1 MPGKRITDH
10 QMTKYKQFRRQFSQ
24 EAVAAKVGIS
34 VRSARRLEQR
44 TRLPSQREPRHWRTR
59 ADPLVAVWDGEIK
72 PLLQT
77 APGLTAVSLL
87 EEMQRRHPGRFDPG
101 ILRTL
106 QRRVRQWRAL
116 EGEEREVFFA
126 QEHEPGRLGLSD
138 FTDASE
144 LQVRVGG
151 ELLEHRLYQFA
162 LAYSG
167 WRHVEVI
174 LGGESWVALCQGL
187 QNALW
192 ALGGVPAEHRTD
204 SLSAAF
210 NNLSERE
217 QLTRRYEELCERYG
231 MHATRNNRGASHENG
246 AIEARQGS
254 IKHFIEQALLL
265 RASRQFDTLSDYRQF
280 IAEVSAR
287 ANTRVLKALSVERA
301 RLQTLP
307 KARSNDY
314 EEVDARVSKFALIT
328 LKHALYSVPSRLIGH
343 RLKVRVFDAHIEAY
357 LGEHCVLNAQR
368 PRSAGEGASPARVI
382 DYRHLLPALKRK
394 PGALVRWR
402 LRDALFPRSEYA
414 MTWQRLIDKLP
425 ERAAARTMIGLL
437 DLAASHGCEALLA
450 QRLGELIERNELPD
464 LARLSQEFAPRP
476 AILPEVA
483 VNLPTLASY
492 DELME
497 VCA

>member
-10 QMTKYKQFRRQFSQ
+10 QVTKYKRFRKQFSQ
-24 EAVAAKVGIS
+24 EAAAAKVGIS
-34 VRSARRLEQR
+34 VRSARRVEQR
-44 TRLPSQREPRHWRTR
+44 TQLPSQRALRHWRTR
-59 ADPLVAVWDGEIK
+59 SDPLAGVWQSELK
-72 PLLQT
+72 PLLQS

-87 EEMQRRHPGRFDPG
+87 EEMQRRYPGRFGPE

-138 FTDASE
+138 FTDARE

-174 LGGESWVALCQGL
+174 LGGESWVALSQGL

-192 ALGGVPAEHRTD
+192 ALGGVPTEHRTD

-217 QLTRRYEELCERYG
+217 QLTGRYAELCERYG
-231 MHATRNNRGASHENG
+231 MRPTRNNRAASHENG

-265 RASRQFDTLSDYRQF
+265 RASRQFDTLHDYRQF

-287 ANTRVLKALSVERA
+287 ANARVLKALSVERG
-301 RLQTLP
+301 RLQALP
-307 KARSNDY
+307 KTRSSDY
-314 EEVDARVSKFALIT
+314 EELDARVSKFALISV
-328 LKHALYSVPSRLIGH
+328 KHVIYSVPSRLIGH
-343 RLKVRVFDAHIEAY
+343 RLKVRVFDAHIQAY
-357 LGEHCVLNAQR
+357 LGEHCVLEAPRLR
-368 PRSAGEGASPARVI
+368 PCAGRLRPRVI
-382 DYRHLLPALKRK
+382 DYRHMLPALKRK

-414 MTWQRLIDKLP
+414 MTWQRLIEQLP
-425 ERAAARTMIGLL
+425 ERGAARIMIGLL
-437 DLAASHGCEALLA
+437 DLAASHGCEAALG

-464 LARLSQEFAPRP
+464 LQRLSEEFAPRP
-476 AILPEVA
+476 LSLPAVA
-483 VNLPTLASY
+483 VTLPTLAAY
-492 DELME
+492 DELVE
-497 VCA
+497 ARV

>member
-10 QMTKYKQFRRQFSQ
+10 QVTKYKRFRKQFRQ
-24 EAVAAKVGIS
+24 ETAAAKVGIS
-34 VRSARRLEQR
+34 VRSARRMERR
-44 TRLPSQREPRHWRTR
+44 TRLPSQRALRHWRTR
-59 ADPLVAVWDGEIK
+59 ADPLAEVWDAQIK
-72 PLLQT
+72 PLLQS

-87 EEMQRRHPGRFDPG
+87 EEMQRRYPGRFGSG

-116 EGEEREVFFA
+116 EGEEHEVFFA

-138 FTDASE
+138 FTDARE
-144 LQVRVGG
+144 LQVCVGG
-151 ELLEHRLYQFA
+151 GLLEHRLYQFA

-174 LGGESWVALCQGL
+174 LGGESWVALSQGL

-217 QLTRRYEELCERYG
+217 QLTRRYQELCERYG
-231 MHATRNNRGASHENG
+231 MRPTRNNRAASHENG

-265 RASRQFDTLSDYRQF
+265 RASRQFDTLQDYRQF

-287 ANTRVLKALSVERA
+287 ANARVLKALSVERS
-301 RLQTLP
+301 RLQALP
-307 KARSNDY
+307 ETRSSDY
-314 EEVDARVSKFALIT
+314 EEMDARVSKFALIAV
-328 LKHALYSVPSRLIGH
+328 KHVTYSVPSRLIGH

-357 LGEHCVLNAQR
+357 LGEHCVLNAHR
-368 PRSAGEGASPARVI
+368 PRPSSATLRSKVI
-382 DYRHLLPALKRK
+382 DYRHMLPALKRK

-414 MTWQRLIDKLP
+414 MTWQRLMEQLP
-425 ERAAARTMIGLL
+425 ERSAARIMIGLL
-437 DLAASHGCEALLA
+437 DLAASHGCEAVLG
-450 QRLGELIERNELPD
+450 QRLGALLERNELPD
-464 LARLSQEFAPRP
+464 LARLTEEFAPRP
-476 AILPEVA
+476 ASLPSIAVILPA
-483 VNLPTLASY
+483 LASY

-497 VCA
+497 VRA